1 MGLGY
6 YPGVNPGAIQDLNL
20 QSWFLEL
27 DQYADKIPLPVLT
40 SGLKRLRLDLSDV
53 MAFVKFSDD
62 RYQRNLLHRGPAY
75 HALLLCW
82 LNGQRSPI
90 HDHRGSACGVR
101 VISGEV
107 TETVFEMT
115 EEGHVFPVR
124 TSRLPESAVCA
135 TEDLDIHQLS
145 NLQPGNANLVTLHI
159 YSPPLLVMGQYSLT
173 DSTVREFNDE
183 VHVLTGGA
191 GI

>member
-1 MGLGY
+1 MPPKPDRTSEGELTL
-6 YPGVNPGAIQDLNL
+6 PE
-20 QSWFLEL
+20 FLAEL
-27 DQYADKIPLPVLT
+27 DHYKERIPLAVLGT
-40 SGLKRLRLDLSDV
+40 GLKRLQMDLSDV
-53 MAFVKFSDD
+53 RDFVQFSPE
-62 RYQRNLLHRGPAY
+62 RYRRNLMHAGPAY
-75 HALLLCW
+75 HALVLCW

-101 VISGEV
+101 VIKGEA

-124 TSRLPESAVCA
+124 TRKAPEGFICA
-135 TEDLDIHQLS
+135 TQDLDIHQIS
-145 NLQPGNANLVTLHI
+145 NLQSGNAELITLHI

-173 DSTVREFNDE
+173 EAGAREFKDAVFTFSE
-183 VHVLTGGA
+183 GA